1 MTTASGVY
9 ARVVCGVDHSEAGI
23 AAARAAAR
31 VAEQEGTLT
40 IVAADDTSVAVHAG
54 WAMPSVLNELMQVA
68 ETARDEGLAAA
79 GPLHDVSGKA
89 VEGDPLRVLVAEIE
103 EQDATLAVVGS
114 HGIRR
119 ATGIALGAVST
130 HLLHYA
136 TCSVLIAR
144 GVIDAERWPRRI
156 VAGLDGSEE
165 SARAYAAAQELAG
178 RYDVPLRA
186 ITATQDPHVDLEAA
200 RRIAP
205 EVEEHDARALDVLNV
220 ASETA
225 DLVVVGSRGLRG
237 VRALGSL
244 SERLAHEARSPVL
257 VVRAAAQAA

>member
-1 MTTASGVY
+1 VTTSSGVY
-9 ARVVCGVDHSEAGI
+9 ARVVCGVDRSEAGI

-40 IVAADDTSVAVHAG
+40 IVAADDTSIAVHAG
-54 WAMPSVLNELMQVA
+54 WAMPSVLNELLQLA
-68 ETARDEGLAAA
+68 EKARDEGLEAAE
-79 GPLHDVSGKA
+79 PLHEVSGKA
-89 VEGDPLRVLVAEIE
+89 VEGDPLRVLTAELE
-103 EQDATLAVVGS
+103 AQDATLAVVGS

-119 ATGIALGAVST
+119 AAGIALGAVST

-136 TCSVLIAR
+136 PCSVLVAR
-144 GVIDAERWPRRI
+144 GEIDGERWPRRI
-156 VAGLDGSEE
+156 VVGLDGSEE

-178 RYDVPLRA
+178 RYDAPLRA
-186 ITATQDPHVDLEAA
+186 ISATQDSHVDVEAA
-200 RRIAP
+200 RLIAP
-205 EVEEHDARALDVLNV
+205 DLEEHDARALDVLNV
-220 ASETA
+220 ASETT

-257 VVRAAAQAA
+257 VVRAPGHAA